1 MVVKNSLKSETIESL
16 SYKLSQIDTNM
27 FYAYSNIISN
37 LYVADAKTAW
47 NSNKITVEN
56 SFFKLTMLL
65 EVH

>member
-47 NSNKITVEN
+47 NSNKL
-56 SFFKLTMLL
+56 KLK
-65 EVH
+65 